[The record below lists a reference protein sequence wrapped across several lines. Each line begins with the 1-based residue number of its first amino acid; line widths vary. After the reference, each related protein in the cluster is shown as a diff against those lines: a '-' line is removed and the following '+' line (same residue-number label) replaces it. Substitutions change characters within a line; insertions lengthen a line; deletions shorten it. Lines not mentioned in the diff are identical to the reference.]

1 MKRLLLLPL
10 AAALLAIAPAS
21 AATTKTVQVTRTG
34 FSPATTT
41 ITVGDTVTFH
51 NADTQDHQVVADDG
65 SFASP
70 VLKAGQTYSVTL
82 STAKHVRYHDGLHP
96 TRHGTVVVN
105 APPTTLSLATSA
117 QTVVYGSATT
127 LSGQLSSKQA
137 GQSVALLAQA
147 ATAKTAQQANVVTTD
162 ANGAYSFQVAPT
174 IQTVYQAQ
182 WQNRTSPAV
191 TVQVAPRVGF
201 GLSGRIYTAKV
212 TSDIAYG
219 GHYVYLQRFSPLR
232 GTWVNWKRFSLSSTY
247 SRARF
252 RLRLP
257 KGRNLMRIW
266 LPQSQAGTG
275 YVESLSRTMAV
286 VRR

>member
-21 AATTKTVQVTRTG
+21 AATTKTVQVTRSG

-41 ITVGDTVTFH
+41 ITVGDSVSFH
-51 NADTQDHQVVADDG
+51 NSDTQDHQVVADDG

-70 VLKAGQTYSVTL
+70 VLKAGQDYSVTF
-82 STAKHVRYHDGLHP
+82 STAKRIRYHDGLHP
-96 TRHGTVVVN
+96 THHATVVVS
-105 APPTTLSLATSA
+105 APPATLSLAAAS
-117 QTVVYGSATT
+117 QTVVYGSGTT
-127 LSGQLSSKQA
+127 LTGQLSTKQS
-137 GQSVALLAQA
+137 GQSVALLATP
-147 ATAKTAQQANVVTTD
+147 ATAKTAQQANVVSSDTT
-162 ANGAYSFQVAPT
+162 GAYSFQVAPT

-182 WQNRTSPAV
+182 WHSTTSPAV

-212 TSDIAYG
+212 TSDITYG
-219 GHYVYLQRFSPLR
+219 GHYVYLQRFNSFR

-247 SRARF
+247 SRAKF
-252 RLRLP
+252 TLRLP
-257 KGRNLMRIW
+257 KGRNVMRIW
-266 LPQSQAGTG
+266 LPQSQAGVG
-275 YVESLSRTMAV
+275 YVQSLSRTLVV